1 MTEIKGKNERITFNF
16 RPDAKID
23 PRKIPDFLKK
33 HKDELSFTA
42 YGNPFFTY
50 KYKKTGLVETDAELL
65 MGRTEELL
73 EEMKELVLETEPVQN
88 NYQNRERKDSDK
100 EVFFMK
106 GYVTASGYMGYVEN
120 EYILFASEDDY
131 FEYVDSLNF

>member
-1 MTEIKGKNERITFNF
+1 MREFYGTLKEI
-16 RPDAKID
+16 P
-23 PRKIPDFLKK
+23 
-33 HKDELSFTA
+33 S
-42 YGNPFFTY
+42 
-50 KYKKTGLVETDAELL
+50 
-65 MGRTEELL
+65 
-73 EEMKELVLETEPVQN
+73 
-88 NYQNRERKDSDK
+88 YQNRERKDSDK

>member
-1 MTEIKGKNERITFNF
+1 MLAVHISHPAATHRQKRTTCLCVAL
-16 RPDAKID
+16 RT
-23 PRKIPDFLKK
+23 
-33 HKDELSFTA
+33 TA
-42 YGNPFFTY
+42 
-50 KYKKTGLVETDAELL
+50 
-65 MGRTEELL
+65 
-73 EEMKELVLETEPVQN
+73 
-88 NYQNRERKDSDK
+88 K